1 MSATERR
8 AACRDDVTLFL
19 VVAAVNAPLLAEI
32 TDLGWTLTPG
42 EAGYRPVL
50 NSPLRLVVVDLSVAG
65 VAERDELMRWFAGVV
80 KSLSLENHRWLTQHT
95 GGRGAMKATPD
106 LEGWDDWMERYIA
119 AMPPERLFAHFKP
132 EERLAGL
139 APEERLAG
147 LTPEER
153 ARALSEADHVLALP
167 DAALRGLPADYLAT
181 LPEAAQARIRN
192 RLGR

>member
-1 MSATERR
+1 VSATERR

-50 NSPLRLVVVDLSVAG
+50 NSPLRLVVVDLAVAG
-65 VAERDELMRWFAGVV
+65 AAERDELMRWCAGVV
-80 KSLSLENHRWLTQHT
+80 ESLDLESRRWLTQHT
-95 GGRGAMKATPD
+95 GGKGAMKATPD

-119 AMPPERLFAHFKP
+119 AMPPEQLLAH
-132 EERLAGL
+132 L
-139 APEERLAG
+139 APEQRLAG
-147 LTPEER
+147 LTPEEV
-153 ARALSEADHVLALP
+153 AGALSEADRVLALP

-181 LPEAAQARIRN
+181 LPEAAQARIRS